1 MVEEFML
8 LANCSVAEHIK
19 YEFPQSAILRR
30 HPAPPTSNFDP
41 LVLAAKSRGLHLNVN
56 SSKELADSLDKA
68 IDPTDPMI
76 NTVLRVMSTRSMM
89 QVLNSNIFIN
99 LVFFKILPCGV
110 FVNFTIIITD
120 HNSELFGLSTSDF
133 DKVPRPDST

>member
-19 YEFPQSAILRR
+19 NEFPQTAILRR

-89 QVLNSNIFIN
+89 QVKAQSEEITEKQIIG
-99 LVFFKILPCGV
+99 KI
-110 FVNFTIIITD
+110 
-120 HNSELFGLSTSDF
+120 SLF
-133 DKVPRPDST
+133 RN